1 MNNAPPRPGGRD
13 GRARGDRHAYA
24 VIFLNFSPPLKKFF
38 NGLLDDLP
46 QHPCTSVLE
55 KSVVVFPV
63 LEDVQMDSQVC
74 NPLTSAFCVSHKLLD
89 IRRTNYDDYYMF
101 GLRLLT
107 DTVHVEQQSAVIIIM
122 PHTPLSRRSSSALPI
137 SFLGVTQYIVSGT
150 TTDMFSLPFLR
161 LPYI

>member
-1 MNNAPPRPGGRD
+1 MSPPPPGRAGRAGPGGSPRLCC
-13 GRARGDRHAYA
+13 YLPKF
-24 VIFLNFSPPLKKFF
+24 IPPLKKFF

-63 LEDVQMDSQVC
+63 LEDVQMDSQFC
-74 NPLTSAFCVSHKLLD
+74 NPLTSAFCISHKLLD
-89 IRRTNYDDYYMF
+89 IRRTNHYDDYYMF

-137 SFLGVTQYIVSGT
+137 SFLGFPQCFRDY
-150 TTDMFSLPFLR
+150 D
-161 LPYI
+161 